1 MVSLSL
7 RKVGN
12 TIASVYFFINYKQKN
27 NNMKTNKKQQL
38 PTVEEYLNYI
48 KSEDVENNVGWK
60 HSVYHK

>member
-1 MVSLSL
+1 
-7 RKVGN
+7 
-12 TIASVYFFINYKQKN
+12 
-27 NNMKTNKKQQL
+27 MKKSKKQQL